1 MEHPVEILFD
11 EHRLIERMLAEVET
25 RVLNSGAT
33 LPVDFVETALD
44 FFAGFADG
52 SHHHKEERV
61 LFPMLEAAGMPVHGG
76 PIAVMLH
83 EHDLGRRCL
92 AAVRNNIEAARTGS
106 EAAASTIRAA
116 LVEYV
121 DLLRRHIWKEDNIL
135 FEMAKVQLSSEAQMA
150 EMLRLFEE
158 EAKATGLRKRYE
170 AILNEVAGT
179 AVY

>member
-1 MEHPVEILFD
+1 MEHPVEVLLD

-25 RVLNSGAT
+25 RVLNSGGK
-33 LPVDFVETALD
+33 LPLDFVETALD

-83 EHDLGRRCL
+83 EHDMGRRCL
-92 AAVRNNIEAARTGS
+92 AAVRNSLEAARTGS
-106 EAAASTIRAA
+106 EPATSTIRAA
-116 LVEYV
+116 FAEYT

-135 FEMAKVQLSSEAQMA
+135 FEMAKVQLSSEAQRS
-150 EMLRLFEE
+150 EMQRLFEE
-158 EAKATGLRKRYE
+158 EAKATGLRVRYE

>member
-1 MEHPVEILFD
+1 MEHPVEILLD
-11 EHRLIERMLAEVET
+11 EHRLIERMLDEVET
-25 RVLNSGAT
+25 RVLSPAGK
-33 LPVDFVETALD
+33 LPLDFVETALD

-92 AAVRNNIEAARTGS
+92 AAVRNSVEAARKGS
-106 EAAASTIRAA
+106 EEASTTIRTAFA
-116 LVEYV
+116 EYV
-121 DLLRRHIWKEDNIL
+121 GLLRRHIWKEDNIL
-135 FEMAKVQLSSEAQMA
+135 FEMAKVQLSGEAQIA
-150 EMLRLFEE
+150 EMQRLFEA
-158 EAKATGLRKRYE
+158 EAKATGLRERYE
-170 AILNEVAGT
+170 AILNQVAGT

>member
-1 MEHPVEILFD
+1 M
-11 EHRLIERMLAEVET
+11 RLADLLA
-25 RVLNSGAT
+25 
-33 LPVDFVETALD
+33 D

-83 EHDLGRRCL
+83 EHDRGRRCL
-92 AAVRNNIEAARTGS
+92 SAVRNNLEAARNGS
-106 EAAASTIRAA
+106 PEAARGIRMA

-150 EMLRLFEE
+150 EMQKAFDA
-158 EAKATGLRKRYE
+158 EAKATGLRARYE
-170 AILNEVAGT
+170 AILNGVSGT